1 MHRLA
6 LFGFA
11 EDGAEVFFSLPNVF
25 AHDAREIDLEKFKRE
40 FVGKYFRSHCLAGSG
55 RSGEEGVEALAAAEL
70 LAKAPI
76 LMHAPSV
83 FHPSFEALELVL
95 LFSWQ
100 HDVVPAV
107 TRVDANREAANLCAG
122 ERAPGVEQ
130 VLRSRLGG

>member
-76 LMHAPSV
+76 RLHAPPL
-83 FHPSFEALELVL
+83 FHRRLDAVALAV
-95 LFSWQ
+95 LFSLQ
-100 HDVVPAV
+100 
-107 TRVDANREAANLCAG
+107 
-122 ERAPGVEQ
+122 
-130 VLRSRLGG
+130 